1 MNLMTYMYH
10 KYKARDEKNNTN
22 YEKDIDFGVGI
33 DDTIMIDYLVDY
45 LLGEDWMVTD
55 PISHNQWNEIALYEI
70 LNKYSPKYRKEY
82 KKWKSLLRKRDEL
95 NNQFQEYFKINIP
108 IKEN

>member
-33 DDTIMIDYLVDY
+33 DDAIMIDYLVDY